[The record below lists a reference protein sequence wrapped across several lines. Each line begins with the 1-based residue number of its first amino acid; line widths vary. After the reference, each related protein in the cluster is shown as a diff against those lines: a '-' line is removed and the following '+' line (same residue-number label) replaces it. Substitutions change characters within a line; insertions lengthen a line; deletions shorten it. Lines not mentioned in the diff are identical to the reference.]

1 MTLSQPQID
10 EFRSLLARLAD
21 GPITPHEKE
30 RLNAMLAAD
39 ARAQQMFADYAMLEA
54 CLEMVWTSGEG
65 QLTETSETG
74 EPESIAAALPVV
86 IEGVP
91 DLHAPVSP
99 LYTGGSFLFSYAAA
113 LVIVGLGLLIGW
125 AYQVSIPR
133 TEHGETVQV
142 GPQPKPAD
150 VGPEPKMVF
159 VGRITDTVECRW
171 ADPKM
176 GTIDYGYVPLGRKYR
191 ARFGTSGNHL
201 RHRRQGHPSRALRV

>member
-1 MTLSQPQID
+1 
-10 EFRSLLARLAD
+10 
-21 GPITPHEKE
+21 
-30 RLNAMLAAD
+30 MLAAD

-133 TEHGETVQV
+133 PSTEKPFKSARSRSRRTSAPSPKWFLSAASPTRSNAA
-142 GPQPKPAD
+142 GPIPRW
-150 VGPEPKMVF
+150 E
-159 VGRITDTVECRW
+159 RSIT
-171 ADPKM
+171 
-176 GTIDYGYVPLGRKYR
+176 
-191 ARFGTSGNHL
+191 GTSLWAASTRLASGLLEITYDTGARSSFKGLACMKWNPPAAIF
-201 RHRRQGHPSRALRV
+201 RSVG